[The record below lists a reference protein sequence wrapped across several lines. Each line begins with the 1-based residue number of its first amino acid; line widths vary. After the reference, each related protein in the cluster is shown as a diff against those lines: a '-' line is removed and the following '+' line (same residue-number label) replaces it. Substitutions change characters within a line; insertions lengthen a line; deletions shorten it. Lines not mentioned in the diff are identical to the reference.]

1 MICLNGVFY
10 YYNEIN
16 NVISNSV
23 LVRAKQIFCLQV
35 FENILVTKKS
45 ITVTE

>member
-1 MICLNGVFY
+1 MTYFNGVFY
-10 YYNEIN
+10 HYNEIN

-35 FENILVTKKS
+35 FETKYTGNKEVNNS
-45 ITVTE
+45 H